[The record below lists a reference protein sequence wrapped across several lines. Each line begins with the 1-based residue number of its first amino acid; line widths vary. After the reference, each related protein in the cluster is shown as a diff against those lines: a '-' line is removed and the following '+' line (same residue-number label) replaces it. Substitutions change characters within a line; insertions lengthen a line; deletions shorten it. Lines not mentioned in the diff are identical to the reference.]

1 MIFSELCMRPVDRGS
16 LQTIAALRANPYAQH
31 RAIWQ
36 MFDLP
41 PGSRQPFLYRL
52 RDEYTDALRFWVL
65 STEAPLVPAPWT
77 VRSKPY
83 APKLTQGEVYEFDL
97 RINPT
102 VTVTRADGRKT
113 RADVVMNEI
122 HDEPVGASRVAERAK
137 AVEHKLPEWLAR
149 RAGQWGFALEG
160 AAASEADDASM
171 PTDDERCT
179 TRRYQRWYINKPK
192 SAPIVLGVADLH
204 GWLKVLDP
212 ELFQRSLYAGLGH
225 GKAFGLGLLL
235 LRRAAS

>member
-1 MIFSELCMRPVDRGS
+1 MIFSELCLRPADRES

-65 STEAPLVPAPWT
+65 STEAPRVSAPWT
-77 VRSKPY
+77 IRSKPY

-113 RADVVMNEI
+113 RADVVMNTI
-122 HDEPVGASRVAERAK
+122 HHQPAGPSRVAKRAE
-137 AVEHKLPEWLAR
+137 AVEHGLPEWLAE
-149 RAGQWGFALEG
+149 RAAQWGFALAG
-160 AAASEADDASM
+160 AAASAADDASM
-171 PTDDERCT
+171 PTDDARCT
-179 TRRYQRWYINKPK
+179 TRSYQRWYIHKPRA
-192 SAPIVLGVADLH
+192 APIVLGVADLH
-204 GWLKVLDP
+204 GWLKVLDA
-212 ELFQRSLYAGLGH
+212 ELFQRSLCAGLGH
-225 GKAFGLGLLL
+225 GKAFGLGLML